1 MENLEHLIGAYFH
14 QDWNHVYA
22 TRDEAVADFVRR
34 APERAVTVPAE
45 IDELLDATPDD
56 AALADRL
63 SAMGFDDAPPEGD
76 RAFLLDL
83 RVHLFRMLEE
93 TS

>member
-22 TRDEAVADFVRR
+22 TREEAVADFARR
-34 APERAVTVPAE
+34 SPERVSSVPGE
-45 IDELLDATPDD
+45 IDELLDATPDNE
-56 AALADRL
+56 ALAERL
-63 SAMGFDDAPPEGD
+63 SAMGFDDAPLEGD

-83 RVHLFRMLEE
+83 RAHLFRMLEE